1 MKKYEKLKSVFS
13 SGQPV
18 KASVVRAQGIPT
30 QALVDFRRK
39 GKIRRITRGV
49 YIATD
54 AASTENT
61 DYELAALTVPNGVL
75 CLFSALRFHG
85 LTVENPHELHIAIK
99 ANSRYPKIDYPPV
112 VFYSYSN
119 TSYSFGIETH
129 DKAGVLIKV
138 YSVAKTIADC
148 FKYRNKIGLDVAIA
162 SLKEGIQAKMFS
174 YDELWEAAK
183 ICRVSKVIRP
193 YIEAVS

>member
-18 KASVVRAQGIPT
+18 KTSEVRALGIPT
-30 QALVDFRRK
+30 QALVDFCRN
-39 GKIRRITRGV
+39 GKVRRITRGV
-49 YIATD
+49 YIAAD
-54 AASTENT
+54 AAATEYS
-61 DYELAALTVPNGVL
+61 DYELAALAVPNGVL
-75 CLFSALRFHG
+75 CLFSALRFHN

-112 VFYSYSN
+112 VFYTCSD

-129 DKAGVLIKV
+129 TRAGVLIKV
-138 YSVAKTIADC
+138 YSAAKTIADC

-162 SLKEGIQAKMFS
+162 ALKEGIQAKMFS

-183 ICRVSKVIRP
+183 VCRVSKIIRP
-193 YIEAVS
+193 YMEAVS